1 MPFGPFYSQEEKNKI
16 NAAQQR
22 NSGYKPRPVRGDGE
36 YTNKNKGRSGA
47 NQIDV
52 TRRAQETV
60 TPPPAPSA
68 PASSRACRWRP
79 LVAARAPCPVTKPWE
94 LMYDWVDR

>member
-68 PASSRACRWRP
+68 PPSLTSASSLVLFFVLNSSDCSP
-79 LVAARAPCPVTKPWE
+79 LPLPFFP
-94 LMYDWVDR
+94 DI